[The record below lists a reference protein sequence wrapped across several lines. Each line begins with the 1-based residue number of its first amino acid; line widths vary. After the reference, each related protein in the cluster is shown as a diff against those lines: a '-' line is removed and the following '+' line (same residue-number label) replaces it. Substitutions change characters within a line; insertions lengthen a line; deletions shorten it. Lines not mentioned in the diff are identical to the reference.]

1 MGPCLTFGYL
11 MSEMYIEEEMLF
23 HKKNRLIE
31 TNFIF
36 CSVKSI
42 AATEKTMAL
51 AKTELFHA
59 LLLGST
65 ILYKNVTFVVRTSA
79 PECAGSSAEASDEL
93 YGVRN
98 NNFSS
103 MYLLALPFLC
113 SLCPSRE

>member
-1 MGPCLTFGYL
+1 
-11 MSEMYIEEEMLF
+11 
-23 HKKNRLIE
+23 
-31 TNFIF
+31 
-36 CSVKSI
+36 
-42 AATEKTMAL
+42 MAL

-93 YGVRN
+93 DGVRN

-103 MYLLALPFLC
+103 KYVPPRSPLLLLLMPLQRVSKMCIAPPTIYAVQSAASTF
-113 SLCPSRE
+113 